1 MEKDTKESTVRKV
14 SEKRKASN
22 QKWDLENM
30 RSVSCRLRRED
41 AELFKQYCEEHNT
54 TPGAYLKN
62 HIHSVLE
69 KYYAVI
75 EKQHNDSKN
84 E

>member
-1 MEKDTKESTVRKV
+1 MEKDTQESTVRKV

-30 RSVSCRLRRED
+30 RSVSCRLRKED
-41 AELFKQYCEEHNT
+41 AELLKQYCAENHT

-62 HIHSVLE
+62 HIHDILD
-69 KYYAVI
+69 KYCADK
-75 EKQHNDSKN
+75 EKQGKS
-84 E
+84 

>member
-1 MEKDTKESTVRKV
+1 MEKDIQSNDTAVRKV

-30 RSVSCRLRRED
+30 RSISCRLRKED
-41 AELFKQYCEEHNT
+41 AELFKEYCAENHT

-62 HIHSVLE
+62 HIHTVLDKYCKDKE
-69 KYYAVI
+69 K
-75 EKQHNDSKN
+75 
-84 E
+84 

>member
-1 MEKDTKESTVRKV
+1 MEKDIQPNDTAVRKV

-30 RSVSCRLRRED
+30 RSISCRLRKED
-41 AELFKQYCEEHNT
+41 AELFKEYCAENHT

-62 HIHSVLE
+62 HIHEILD
-69 KYYAVI
+69 KYCEI
-75 EKQHNDSKN
+75 K
-84 E
+84 